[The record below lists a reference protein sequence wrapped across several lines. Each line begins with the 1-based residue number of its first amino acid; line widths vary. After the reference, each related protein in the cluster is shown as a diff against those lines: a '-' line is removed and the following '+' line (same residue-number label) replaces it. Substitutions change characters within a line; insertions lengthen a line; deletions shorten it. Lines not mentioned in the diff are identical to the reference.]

1 MNYFLVLLIPSIVS
15 VVFFILWKIIA
26 EKFFFYKEPVNLLA
40 TIVVFVISMIIMT
53 NII

>member
-1 MNYFLVLLIPSIVS
+1 MDYFLVLLIPSIVS

-26 EKFFFYKEPVNLLA
+26 QKYFFYEEPVNLLA
-40 TIVVFVISMIIMT
+40 TVVVFVVSMIIMT